1 MLFFMPRYTI
11 NQFGEASD
19 NVFSFFD
26 LVDCFLYFSDRLHL
40 GFTLNRD
47 VIERLIRSFSA

>member
-19 NVFSFFD
+19 NVFSF
-26 LVDCFLYFSDRLHL
+26 LTSQTVSYISQIVYIWVLL
-40 GFTLNRD
+40 
-47 VIERLIRSFSA
+47 